1 LTRVL
6 GIHVGH
12 DSNAALVVDGKVV
25 ACVLEE
31 RFVRIKHYNGLPVQ
45 AIEYCLAEGKIT
57 IDQIDE
63 IAFTS
68 KNTDGG
74 TLRQIMNLEAVA
86 VPTPQREAV
95 VEKVLG
101 FLRDVYHS
109 YKPKN
114 FEVPPI
120 YYPTFKTARPLPVR
134 AVEHHLAHAA
144 SAFYTSGRHEQTL
157 VITADGIGDDA
168 SLSVWRVKP
177 PASFELLYR
186 EGASGS
192 LGWFY
197 GLVTEGLGWWVGDG
211 EGKTMGLAPYGSTK
225 GVEGVLD
232 EFCPRYEGGR
242 LVKPHDF
249 GDLGFWI
256 DVGTYHY
263 HFNETE
269 RIVPLVAKYG
279 REAIAAEAQRVLERE
294 MLDIVRH
301 WLKAEGTRSACFAGG
316 VMLNVKM
323 NQRLWESGLMDEQ
336 YIFPESGDGGLAAGA
351 ALYGNAARG
360 GELAREPLQQI
371 YWGPAYDDALIRAL
385 LEERHI
391 PFAVTD
397 DPARAAAERLAAGK
411 IVGWFQGRMETG
423 PRALGGR
430 SILMD
435 PSKAENKDIINARVK
450 FREAFRPFC
459 PSMTP
464 AAAKEL
470 LDPRARAERYMITSF
485 DVRPEVQGRIPAVVH
500 ADGTARP
507 QIVEEH
513 INPLFFRLLREFGA
527 RTGTECLLN
536 TSFNIK
542 GEPIV
547 CHPREAIR
555 CFFDTGLDSLVI
567 GSFVLDK

>member
-1 LTRVL
+1 MTRVI

-12 DSNAALVVDGKVV
+12 DANAALVVDGKVV
-25 ACVLEE
+25 ASVLEE
-31 RFVRIKHYNGLPVQ
+31 RFVRVKHYAGLPVQ
-45 AIEYCLAEGKIT
+45 AIAYCLTEGKIG

-63 IAFTS
+63 VALTS
-68 KNTDGG
+68 KFTDGG
-74 TLRQIMNLEAVA
+74 TLHKILNLERV
-86 VPTPQREAV
+86 TPSAPHEALV
-95 VEKVLG
+95 DRLLD
-101 FLRDVYHS
+101 FFRDVYRS
-109 YKPKN
+109 RRPLGL
-114 FEVPPI
+114 EAPPI
-120 YYPTFKTARPLPVR
+120 YYPVFQSKRPIRVR
-134 AVEHHLAHAA
+134 PVEHHLAHAA
-144 SAFYTSGRHEQTL
+144 SAFYTSGRRESTL
-157 VITADGIGDDA
+157 IFTADGIGDDA
-168 SLSVWRVKP
+168 SLGVWRASA
-177 PASFELLYR
+177 PANIERLYH

-211 EGKTMGLAPYGSTK
+211 EGKTMGLAPYGSTR

-232 EFCPRYEGGR
+232 EFCPHYEGGR

-249 GDLGFWI
+249 GRIGFWTE
-256 DVGTYHY
+256 VGTYHW
-263 HFNETE
+263 HFSEAS
-269 RIVPLVAKYG
+269 RIVELIQKHG

-294 MLDIVRH
+294 MTDIVRH
-301 WLKAEGTRSACFAGG
+301 WLLREGTRVACFAGG

-323 NQRLWESGLMDEQ
+323 NQRLWESGLLDQ
-336 YIFPESGDGGLAAGA
+336 QHIFPESGDGGLAVGA
-351 ALYGNAARG
+351 ALFGNASLG
-360 GELAREPLQQI
+360 GEIGCEPLAQI
-371 YWGPAYDDALIRAL
+371 YWGPAYDDALIRDL
-385 LEERHI
+385 LEVRHL
-391 PFAVTD
+391 PYTTSE
-397 DPARAAAERLAAGK
+397 DPARAAAERLAEGK

-464 AAAKEL
+464 AAAREL
-470 LDPRARAERYMITSF
+470 LDPHARAERYMITSF
-485 DVRPEVQGRIPAVVH
+485 DVRPEARGRIAAVVH

-507 QIVEEH
+507 QIVEEE

-527 RTGTECLLN
+527 RSGVECLLN

-555 CFFDTGLDSLVI
+555 CFYDTGLDSLVI

>member
-1 LTRVL
+1 MTRVL

-31 RFVRIKHYNGLPVQ
+31 RFVRIKHYCGLPLQ
-45 AIEYCLAEGKIT
+45 AIEYCLAQANID
-57 IDQIDE
+57 IDQID
-63 IAFTS
+63 AVALTS

-74 TLRQIMNLEAVA
+74 SLRQLFNLESVTLA
-86 VPTPQREAV
+86 PRREAMV
-95 VEKVLG
+95 DKVLG
-101 FLRDVYHS
+101 FFRDAYRS
-109 YKPKN
+109 YRPIN
-114 FEVPPI
+114 LEVPPV
-120 YYPTFKTARPLPVR
+120 YYRTYKTAHPLPVYP
-134 AVEHHLAHAA
+134 VEHHLAHAA
-144 SAFYTSGRHEQTL
+144 SAFYTSGRHEPTL
-157 VITADGIGDDA
+157 VFTSDGIGDDA

-186 EGASGS
+186 EEAAGS

-211 EGKTMGLAPYGSTK
+211 EGKTMGLAPYGSTA
-225 GVEGVLD
+225 GVQGVLD
-232 EFCPRYEGGR
+232 EFCPHYEGGR

-249 GDLGFWI
+249 GSLGFWG
-256 DVGTYHY
+256 DVATYHW
-263 HFNETE
+263 HFNETP
-269 RIVPLVAKYG
+269 RIVELVNKHG

-294 MLDIVRH
+294 MLDIVQH
-301 WLKAEGTRSACFAGG
+301 WLKAEGTRTACFAGG

-323 NQRLWESGLMDEQ
+323 NQRLWESGLMDQQ

-351 ALYGNAARG
+351 ALYANAARG
-360 GELAREPLQQI
+360 GQLAREPLQQI
-371 YWGPAYDDALIRAL
+371 YWGPAYSDDLIRDV
-385 LEERHI
+385 LEERHLKYTR
-391 PFAVTD
+391 TD

-411 IVGWFQGRMETG
+411 ILGWFQGRMETG

-435 PSKAENKDIINARVK
+435 PSKAENKDVINARVK

-464 AAAKEL
+464 EAAREL
-470 LDPRARAERYMITSF
+470 LDPRARIERYMITSF
-485 DVRPEVQGRIPAVVH
+485 DVRPEARHRIPAVVH

-513 INPLFFRLLREFGA
+513 INPLFYRLLKEFGA

-547 CHPREAIR
+547 CNPREAIR
-555 CFFDTGLDSLVI
+555 CFFDTGLDSLVL